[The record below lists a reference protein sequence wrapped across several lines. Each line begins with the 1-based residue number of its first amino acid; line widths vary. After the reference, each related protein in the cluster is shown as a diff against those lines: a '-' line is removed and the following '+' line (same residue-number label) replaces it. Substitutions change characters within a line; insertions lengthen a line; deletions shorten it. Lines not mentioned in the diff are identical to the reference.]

1 MESNLVKFPRGWIRV
16 GADSILQPTRVLAP
30 ACNLQLSQVPAAG
43 FKLRLSRAPAAGCKS
58 RLTPSYSWIEFRQL
72 DTTCSCLKFWRLDAS
87 YGWLHPTADSSS
99 DSCIRVAADSIQRLD
114 TSYSWLC
121 PTADSS
127 SGGLIRLTAELS
139 CGWLQV
145 VTDSIL
151 RLTRVPVAGLEMRL
165 TYTLIYQVNLRTCSA
180 KYIFFFFFCFLLPDF
195 SYHWFTLWLLLQG
208 SWSSLKK
215 LKKVWR
221 SFKDLAATDSSCS
234 GWLEPR
240 QLLRDLWLYDYLQIF
255 DPNTPWLPDI

>member
-16 GADSILQPTRVLAP
+16 GADSILQPTWVLAP

-43 FKLRLSRAPAAGCKS
+43 FKLRLSRAPAAGYKS

-127 SGGLIRLTAELS
+127 SGGLIRLTADLS

-180 KYIFFFFFCFLLPDF
+180 KYIFRLIGASTATSRPVAIWLPPDF
-195 SYHWFTLWLLLQG
+195 WPQYPLTAW
-208 SWSSLKK
+208 
-215 LKKVWR
+215 
-221 SFKDLAATDSSCS
+221 
-234 GWLEPR
+234 
-240 QLLRDLWLYDYLQIF
+240 YI
-255 DPNTPWLPDI
+255 NTYKRWKAITVFNYNI